1 MYEELFDRKIESIK
15 KQDSIVFLYLLTAFK
30 VIILLQSVI
39 KQKITRPLFGAV
51 MII

>member
-1 MYEELFDRKIESIK
+1 MHEELDQKIESIK
-15 KQDSIVFLYLLTAFK
+15 IHDSIVFLYILTAFK